1 MTGTFDC
8 EVPPTF
14 KVSMSDRFNDKLPQ
28 DAIRLD
34 DMRNGTCLLRIC
46 GYTNFPRRYNHNW
59 IDGGSFIRRVSLV
72 CKYDSNHKQVAKRSS
87 N

>member
-1 MTGTFDC
+1 MTFDC
-8 EVPPTF
+8 EVPPIF
-14 KVSMSDRFNDKLPQ
+14 KVSISDRFNDKLPQ

-34 DMRNGTCLLRIC
+34 NMRNGMCLLWIC

-59 IDGGSFIRRVSLV
+59 IDGESFMRRVSLV
-72 CKYDSNHKQVAKRSS
+72 CKYDSNHKQVAKQSS